1 MKLQDFLHLCI
12 AKIWVANCPPYPPA
26 SYAPEWNLNYETHS
40 LIKELRQNAEQSRQK
55 GGTAR
60 FLKSSTFLGHIVTR
74 LKNHSVYFQ
83 YHRLCKMP
91 QN

>member
-1 MKLQDFLHLCI
+1 MKLQDFLYLCI
-12 AKIWVANCPPYPPA
+12 AKIWVGNCPFCPPA
-26 SYAPEWNLNYETHS
+26 SSIPEWNLNYETHS

-60 FLKSSTFLGHIVTR
+60 FLKSSTFLGHIGTR
-74 LKNHSVYFQ
+74 LKSLSVPHSIMHKLQ
-83 YHRLCKMP
+83 

>member
-1 MKLQDFLHLCI
+1 MKLKDFLQPCI
-12 AKIWVANCPPYPPA
+12 TRIWVGNCPPYSPA

-60 FLKSSTFLGHIVTR
+60 FLKSSTFLGHIGTR
-74 LKNHSVYFQ
+74 LKIVLDS
-83 YHRLCKMP
+83 LSIS
-91 QN
+91 

>member
-1 MKLQDFLHLCI
+1 MKLQDFLQCCF
-12 AKIWVANCPPYPPA
+12 AKIWMGNCPPNPPA

-60 FLKSSTFLGHIVTR
+60 FLKSSTFLGHIGKILSTWSE
-74 LKNHSVYFQ
+74 N
-83 YHRLCKMP
+83 
-91 QN
+91 